1 MLKKHGLALLI
12 AVIVIQL
19 CVPLGMVMSTVAA
32 SSKAEK
38 YGTEYKIRLSYIRY
52 DIKHGA
58 INYDYYLGYL
68 YSQYFTVSEGE
79 EGFAELTPVSEK
91 PEHSSYLE
99 FEKSGYHYVF
109 PSNRF
114 YVGKLKN
121 VNALWLDD
129 SQEEDFM
136 TPYNEFVAHYTE
148 AYLDCYVYNGKIS
161 VKELY
166 IDGVPAK
173 EFIAIIDAN
182 EEATQPLQE

>member
-19 CVPLGMVMSTVAA
+19 CVPLGMVMSTVAVA
-32 SSKAEK
+32 SQAEK
-38 YGTEYKIRLSYIRY
+38 HGTEYKIRVINIRY
-52 DIKHGA
+52 DKKHGA
-58 INYDYYLGYL
+58 INYDLGYWL
-68 YSQYFTVSEGE
+68 HDKYLTVSQGE
-79 EGFAELTPVSEK
+79 DGFAVLSGSEK
-91 PEHSSYLE
+91 PENSSYLE
-99 FEKSGYHYVF
+99 GEELAYSYKY
-109 PSNRF
+109 PAPRF

-121 VNALWLDD
+121 LNDLWLSDD
-129 SQEEDFM
+129 PLEEDCM

-173 EFIAIIDAN
+173 EFIANIDTN
-182 EEATQPLQE
+182 VEATQPSRE